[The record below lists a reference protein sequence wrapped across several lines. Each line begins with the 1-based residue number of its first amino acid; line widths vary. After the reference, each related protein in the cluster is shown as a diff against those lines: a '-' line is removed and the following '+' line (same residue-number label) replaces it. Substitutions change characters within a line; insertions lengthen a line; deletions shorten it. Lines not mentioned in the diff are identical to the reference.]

1 MTGATEEPLSRQ
13 GRVVRV
19 TVTGICALLLLAGTL
34 FGSDDHFPF
43 GPFRMYAGVNG
54 PDDDAPDPRV
64 EAVDTTGRLVVLN
77 ERNTGIRRAEYE
89 GQEASFVNHP
99 ERLESLATAYER
111 LNPTAP
117 PVVRVRLVMRWHDI
131 EDSRVVGT
139 WRDELLAEWQRQR

>member
-1 MTGATEEPLSRQ
+1 MTGAGEPPMSARE
-13 GRVVRV
+13 RTVRV
-19 TVTGICALLLLAGTL
+19 ALTAICGVLLLAGTL

-64 EAVDTTGRLVVLN
+64 EAVDANGQVVVFN

-89 GQEASFVNHP
+89 GQEASFVDHP
-99 ERLESLATAYER
+99 ERLMTLATAYER

-117 PVVRVRLVMRWHDI
+117 PLVRVKLVMRWHEI
-131 EDSRVVGT
+131 EDGRVIGT
-139 WRDELLAEWQRQR
+139 WRDELLAEWQRRP